1 MEEKREINAF
11 LRAAM
16 FGIDFA
22 QQQGTGDVRESENVQ
37 SIPKTTSGLPSWGKA
52 PTELGCK
59 VQALAFH
66 NTSPPLPHLY
76 VPGFGF
82 SHMFSLLNE
91 TQMRRGFQSFC
102 SLWLPSY
109 VNLGVAVLIYT
120 LLPNH

>member
-1 MEEKREINAF
+1 MEEKREINVF

-16 FGIDFA
+16 FSIDFA

-52 PTELGCK
+52 PQSWGVRSRPLRFIT
-59 VQALAFH
+59 
-66 NTSPPLPHLY
+66 PPLPHLY

>member
-11 LRAAM
+11 LELPCSASTLHSSRVQGMSEKVRMSKAFKDNKQAA
-16 FGIDFA
+16 
-22 QQQGTGDVRESENVQ
+22 E
-37 SIPKTTSGLPSWGKA
+37 LGKS
-52 PTELGCK
+52 PTELGRK

-66 NTSPPLPHLY
+66 NIPLPRLF

-91 TQMRRGFQSFC
+91 TQMRRGFQSVC

-109 VNLGVAVLIYT
+109 VNLGVAILTYT
-120 LLPNH
+120 LLPDH